1 MFYNCYEK
9 KSFLD
14 FFSSDCSD
22 VKDRFTIYTK
32 SKSDSLY
39 SVFKQFDLM
48 GKKSSV
54 DSWQL
59 FDLDLTSITNNLYVT
74 FTFFL

>member
-9 KSFLD
+9 KSFMN

-32 SKSDSLY
+32 SKSVSLY
-39 SVFKQFDLM
+39 SLFKQFDLIF
-48 GKKSSV
+48 KKSSV
-54 DSWQL
+54 NSCQL
-59 FDLDLTSITNNLYVT
+59 LDLDLTSTTNNLYVII
-74 FTFFL
+74 